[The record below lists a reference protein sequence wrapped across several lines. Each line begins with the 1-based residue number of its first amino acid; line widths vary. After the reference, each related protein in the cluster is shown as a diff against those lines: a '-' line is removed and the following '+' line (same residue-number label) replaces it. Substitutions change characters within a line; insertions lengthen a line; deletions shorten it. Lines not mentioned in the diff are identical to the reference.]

1 VALLTLFALGWAA
14 APAEA
19 FVYWTDLSTRTIGR
33 ANLDGTG
40 ANQSFIASPAYGIAV
55 DAAHVYWANFNTGA
69 IGRANLD
76 GTGATPSFIIGA
88 SFPLG
93 VAVDAGHI
101 YWTNSGAGTIGRANL
116 DGTGA
121 DQSFITGASQPR
133 TVAVDAAHV
142 YWTNNH
148 NPTPTGEIGRA
159 NLDGTGAD
167 QSFIT
172 GATLPVGVAVDAA
185 HVYWANNTTAAG
197 EIGRAN
203 LDGTGA
209 DQRLITGIRGA
220 RGLAAD
226 AAHIYWA
233 NSDAGTIGR
242 ANLDGT
248 GADQSYIT
256 GASAPN
262 GVAVDALGP
271 STPGLAPPVLAKAVN
286 VAPASG
292 KVFVSVP
299 AGGAFASLAVPGIK
313 GRTFVPL
320 TSARQI
326 PVGSLVDTRRGSVS
340 LTSASAKAGQVF
352 TGTFSAG
359 VFAALQAR
367 SGLTDL
373 TLKGASF
380 RPCAT
385 GKRASAALSRRAIR
399 RIHGNARGRFRTRG
413 RYSAATVRGTV
424 WDTIDR
430 CDGTLTKVKRG
441 TVIVHENREPRCIAG
456 RRCGSPVP
464 PVPIRVG
471 AGKSYLAKAG

>member
-1 VALLTLFALGWAA
+1 VALLALFALGWAA
-14 APAEA
+14 APADA
-19 FVYWTDLSTRTIGR
+19 FVYWANAGNGTIGRANVDGTNPNQRFIIGASTPTGVAVDAAHVYWGNAGSAQTIGR

-40 ANQSFIASPAYGIAV
+40 ANQSFITGTDTAEGVAVDAAHLYWGNAGSAQTIGRANLDGTGADQTFISGALGTRGVAV
-55 DAAHVYWANFNTGA
+55 DAAHVYWANVGPDA

-76 GTGATPSFIIGA
+76 GTGANQTFITGANTPH
-88 SFPLG
+88 G
-93 VAVDAGHI
+93 VAVDAAHVYWANAGDGTIGRANLDGTNPNQTFITGASSPMGVAVDAAHV
-101 YWTNSGAGTIGRANL
+101 YWTNNSTNAIGRANL

-121 DQSFITGASQPR
+121 DQSFITGAS
-133 TVAVDAAHV
+133 A
-142 YWTNNH
+142 
-148 NPTPTGEIGRA
+148 
-159 NLDGTGAD
+159 
-167 QSFIT
+167 
-172 GATLPVGVAVDAA
+172 PV
-185 HVYWANNTTAAG
+185 
-197 EIGRAN
+197 E
-203 LDGTGA
+203 
-209 DQRLITGIRGA
+209 
-220 RGLAAD
+220 
-226 AAHIYWA
+226 
-233 NSDAGTIGR
+233 
-242 ANLDGT
+242 
-248 GADQSYIT
+248 
-256 GASAPN
+256 
-262 GVAVDALGP
+262 VAVDALAP
-271 STPGLAPPVLAKAVN
+271 SSTPGLAPPVLAKSVN
-286 VAPASG
+286 VARASG

-299 AGGAFASLAVPGIK
+299 AGGAFASVSVPGIK
-313 GRTFVPL
+313 GRRFVPL
-320 TSARQI
+320 TAARQI
-326 PVGSLVDTRRGSVS
+326 PVGSLLDTRRGSVS
-340 LTSASAKAGQVF
+340 LTSASSKAGQVF

-441 TVIVHENREPRCIAG
+441 TVIVHENRKPRCIAG